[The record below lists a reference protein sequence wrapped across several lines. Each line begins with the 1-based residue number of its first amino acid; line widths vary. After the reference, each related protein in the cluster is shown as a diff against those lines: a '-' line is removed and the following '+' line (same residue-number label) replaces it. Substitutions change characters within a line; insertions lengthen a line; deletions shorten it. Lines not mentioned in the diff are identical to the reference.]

1 MVMMMTNTTMK
12 KPPTPLDVPV
22 LPSADDYRD
31 GMNKLRAKTNC
42 PVLSTDEQAMAD
54 ELREFD
60 WDAPAHDDYPHP
72 LRSSVD
78 EYLKQ
83 QYQANMLARY
93 PNFEATTENDI
104 AKLKLQMDQMYV
116 FNMVIVVLLGLLL
129 ALGVWLMFLMA

>member
-42 PVLSTDEQAMAD
+42 PVLSTDEQALAD

-60 WDAPAHDDYPHP
+60 WDAPAHDDYPHA
-72 LRSSVD
+72 LRPSVD
-78 EYLKQ
+78 EYLKEL
-83 QYQANMLARY
+83 YQKNMLARY
-93 PNFEATTENDI
+93 PDFEAATENDI

-116 FNMVIVVLLGLLL
+116 FNMVIVVFLGVLCALGL
-129 ALGVWLMFLMA
+129 WLIFLMA

>member
-12 KPPTPLDVPV
+12 KPPAPLDVPV

-31 GMNKLRAKTNC
+31 GMNKMRAKINC
-42 PVLSTDEQAMAD
+42 PLLSTDEQAMAD

-72 LRSSVD
+72 LRPSVD

-83 QYQANMLARY
+83 QYQACMLARY
-93 PNFEATTENDI
+93 PDFEVATENDI